1 MQLGPKGFDALREHA
16 ELSAH
21 PFTAFIFA
29 RLERMRGVL
38 KRAGAELPSGLV
50 HGDPFLDNLL
60 VDASSLE
67 GTALL
72 DWEDSTMGPYAFD
85 LATSVVGG
93 CFDNK
98 GVLREG
104 QLRGLLRG
112 YAEAR
117 ALTDAEAAGIADL
130 MWANAMCVAG
140 YRFQRFNLALTGL
153 PEAVRNSYLEM
164 KVLVE
169 ALEADVLP
177 GQVNDIVAEIRRG
190 GA

>member
-1 MQLGPKGFDALREHA
+1 
-16 ELSAH
+16 
-21 PFTAFIFA
+21 
-29 RLERMRGVL
+29 
-38 KRAGAELPSGLV
+38 
-50 HGDPFLDNLL
+50 
-60 VDASSLE
+60 
-67 GTALL
+67 
-72 DWEDSTMGPYAFD
+72 MGPYAFD

-104 QLRGLLRG
+104 QLRGLLCG

-117 ALTDAEAAGIADL
+117 ALTDAEAAGIVEL
-130 MWANAMCVAG
+130 MWVNAMCVAG

-169 ALEADVLP
+169 ALEADTLP
-177 GQVNDIVAEIRRG
+177 RQVNDIVAEIRRG